1 MYQTNYD
8 ELYSEIFK
16 MFDRGL
22 AVGAGRNIN
31 TLIRVLTRFQ
41 LWLDNNFESIHSSWI
56 IDEAVGE
63 QLDEIGD
70 DIHQP
75 RYGANDDTYRFI
87 LKTKLL
93 AAHSGGTINDII
105 NIVCNALQIDPKSS
119 GLKVHTDYH
128 WDGTKMVGNPQV
140 VDIDNLPTS
149 LILSSQSLIILMDRL
164 SSATLNGVTI
174 NTIAFMN
181 NSKLIEYVGVGTQS
195 IMVKEVNVKGGN

>member
-1 MYQTNYD
+1 MYQTKYKD
-8 ELYSEIFK
+8 VYPEIFK
-16 MFDRGL
+16 MFDRGF
-22 AVGAGRNIN
+22 AVGAGSNIN
-31 TLIRVLTRFQ
+31 TLIRILTRFQ

-87 LKTKLL
+87 LKTKIL

-119 GLKVHTDYH
+119 GLKAHTDYH

-140 VDIDNLPTS
+140 VDIDQLPTS
-149 LILSSQSLIILMDRL
+149 LITSNQTLLVLMDRL

-181 NSKLIEYVGVGTQS
+181 DS
-195 IMVKEVNVKGGN
+195 

>member
-1 MYQTNYD
+1 MYQTKYKD
-8 ELYSEIFK
+8 VYPEIFK
-16 MFDRGL
+16 MFDRGF
-22 AVGAGRNIN
+22 AVGAGSNIN

-41 LWLDNNFESIHSSWI
+41 LWLDNNFDSIHSSWI

-105 NIVCNALQIDPKSS
+105 NIVCNALQIDPKASV
-119 GLKVHTDYH
+119 LKVHTDYH

-140 VDIDNLPTS
+140 VDVDQLPTS
-149 LILSSQSLIILMDRL
+149 MITSNRTLLVLMDRL
-164 SSATLNGVTI
+164 SSATLNGVEI
-174 NTIAFMN
+174 NTVSFMN
-181 NSKLIEYVGVGTQS
+181 TMNMSEYVGVGVQS
-195 IMVKEVNVKGGN
+195 IVVKTIKVEGGK

>member
-1 MYQTNYD
+1 MYQTKYED
-8 ELYSEIFK
+8 VYPEIFK
-16 MFDRGL
+16 MFDRGF
-22 AVGAGRNIN
+22 AVGTGNNVN

-105 NIVCNALQIDPKSS
+105 NIVCNALQIDPKTS

-140 VDIDNLPTS
+140 VDIDQLPTS
-149 LILSSQSLIILMDRL
+149 MITSNQTLLVLMDRL
-164 SSATLNGVTI
+164 SSATLNGVEI
-174 NTIAFMN
+174 NTVSFMN
-181 NSKLIEYVGVGTQS
+181 TMNMSEYVGIGVQS
-195 IMVKEVNVKGGN
+195 IAVKTIQVEGGK

>member
-1 MYQTNYD
+1 MYQTKYKD
-8 ELYSEIFK
+8 VYPEIFK
-16 MFDRGL
+16 MFDRGF
-22 AVGAGRNIN
+22 AVGAGSNIN

-87 LKTKLL
+87 LKTKIL
-93 AAHSGGTINDII
+93 ASHSGRTINDII
-105 NIVCNALQIDPKSS
+105 NIICNALQISPINS
-119 GLKVHTDYH
+119 GVKVHTDYH
-128 WDGTKMVGNPQV
+128 WNGAKMVGNPQV

-149 LILSSQSLIILMDRL
+149 LISSSQSLIILMDRL
-164 SSATLNGVTI
+164 SSATLNGVMI
-174 NTIAFMN
+174 NAIAFMN

>member
-1 MYQTNYD
+1 MYQTKYKD
-8 ELYSEIFK
+8 VYPEIFK
-16 MFDRGL
+16 MFDRGF
-22 AVGAGRNIN
+22 AVGAGSNIN

-75 RYGANDDTYRFI
+75 RYGANDETYRFI

-105 NIVCNALQIDPKSS
+105 NIVCNALQIDPKTSV
-119 GLKVHTDYH
+119 LKVHTDYH

-140 VDIDNLPTS
+140 VDVDQLPTS
-149 LILSSQSLIILMDRL
+149 MIASNRTLLVLMDRL
-164 SSATLNGVTI
+164 SSATLNGVEI
-174 NTIAFMN
+174 NTVSFMN
-181 NSKLIEYVGVGTQS
+181 TMNMSEYVGVGVQS
-195 IMVKEVNVKGGN
+195 IAVKTIKVEGGK

>member
-8 ELYSEIFK
+8 EVYAETFK
-16 MFDRGL
+16 MFDRGF
-22 AVGAGRNIN
+22 AVGAGSNIN

-105 NIVCNALQIDPKSS
+105 NIVCNALQIDPKTSV
-119 GLKVHTDYH
+119 LKVHTDYH

-140 VDIDNLPTS
+140 VDIDQLPTS
-149 LILSSQSLIILMDRL
+149 MITSNQTLLVLMDRL
-164 SSATLNGVTI
+164 SSATLNGVEI
-174 NTIAFMN
+174 NTVSFMN
-181 NSKLIEYVGVGTQS
+181 TMNMSEYVGVGTQS

>member
-8 ELYSEIFK
+8 EVYAEIFK
-16 MFDRGL
+16 MFDRGF
-22 AVGAGRNIN
+22 AVGAGSNIN

-105 NIVCNALQIDPKSS
+105 NIVCNALQIDPKTSV
-119 GLKVHTDYH
+119 LKVHTNYH

-140 VDIDNLPTS
+140 VDVDQLPTS
-149 LILSSQSLIILMDRL
+149 MIASNRTLLVLMDRL
-164 SSATLNGVTI
+164 SSATLNGVEI
-174 NTIAFMN
+174 NTVSFMN
-181 NSKLIEYVGVGTQS
+181 TMNMSEYVGVGVQS
-195 IMVKEVNVKGGN
+195 IAVKTIKVEGGK

>member
-8 ELYSEIFK
+8 EVYAEIFK
-16 MFDRGL
+16 IFDRGF
-22 AVGAGRNIN
+22 AVGTGSNVN
-31 TLIRVLTRFQ
+31 TLIRVLADFQ
-41 LWLDNNFESIHSSWI
+41 LWLDNGFESIHSSWI

-75 RYGANDDTYRFI
+75 RYGTSDETYRFI

-105 NIVCNALQIDPKSS
+105 NIVCNALQIDPKTS

-140 VDIDNLPTS
+140 VDIDQLPTS
-149 LILSSQSLIILMDRL
+149 LISSHQTLLVLMDRL
-164 SSATLNGVTI
+164 SSATLNGVEI
-174 NTIAFMN
+174 NTVAFMN
-181 NSKLIEYVGVGTQS
+181 TMNMNEYVGIGVQS
-195 IMVKEVNVKGGN
+195 ITVENIQVEGGK

>member
-22 AVGAGRNIN
+22 AVGAGSNIN

-87 LKTKLL
+87 LKTKIL

-105 NIVCNALQIDPKSS
+105 KIVCNALQINPKSS

-128 WDGTKMVGNPQV
+128 WDGAKMVGNPQV
-140 VDIDNLPTS
+140 VDIEQLPTS
-149 LILSSQSLIILMDRL
+149 LITSNQTLLVLMDRL
-164 SSATLNGVTI
+164 SSATLNGVEI
-174 NTIAFMN
+174 NTVAFMN
-181 NSKLIEYVGVGTQS
+181 TMNMNEYVGVGVQS
-195 IMVKEVNVKGGN
+195 NIVKTINITGGN

>member
-22 AVGAGRNIN
+22 AVGAGSNIN

-105 NIVCNALQIDPKSS
+105 NIVCNALQIDPESS

-140 VDIDNLPTS
+140 VDIGNLPTS

-181 NSKLIEYVGVGTQS
+181 DSKLIEYVGVGTQA
-195 IMVKEVNVKGGN
+195 IMVKEVNVKGGK

>member
-22 AVGAGRNIN
+22 AVGAGSNIN

-105 NIVCNALQIDPKSS
+105 NIVCNALQIDPKTSV
-119 GLKVHTDYH
+119 LKVHTDYH

-140 VDIDNLPTS
+140 VDIDQLPTS
-149 LILSSQSLIILMDRL
+149 LITSNQTLLVLMDRL
-164 SSATLNGVTI
+164 SSATLNGVEI
-174 NTIAFMN
+174 NTVAFMN
-181 NSKLIEYVGVGTQS
+181 TMNMNEYVGIGVQS
-195 IMVKEVNVKGGN
+195 IAVKTIKVEGGK

>member
-1 MYQTNYD
+1 MYQTKYKD
-8 ELYSEIFK
+8 VYPEIFK
-16 MFDRGL
+16 MFDRGF
-22 AVGAGRNIN
+22 AVGAGSNIN

-105 NIVCNALQIDPKSS
+105 NIVCNALQIDPKTYV
-119 GLKVHTDYH
+119 LKVHTDYH

-140 VDIDNLPTS
+140 VDVDQLPTS
-149 LILSSQSLIILMDRL
+149 MIASNRTLLVLMDRL
-164 SSATLNGVTI
+164 SSATLNGVEI
-174 NTIAFMN
+174 NTVSFMN
-181 NSKLIEYVGVGTQS
+181 TMNMSEYVGVGVQS
-195 IMVKEVNVKGGN
+195 IAVKTIKVEGGK

>member
-1 MYQTNYD
+1 MYQTKYKD
-8 ELYSEIFK
+8 VYPEIFK
-16 MFDRGL
+16 MFDRGF
-22 AVGAGRNIN
+22 AVGAGSNIN

-75 RYGANDDTYRFI
+75 RYGANDETYRFI

-105 NIVCNALQIDPKSS
+105 NIVCNALQIDPKTSV
-119 GLKVHTDYH
+119 LKVHTDYH

-140 VDIDNLPTS
+140 VDIDQLPTS
-149 LILSSQSLIILMDRL
+149 LITSNQTLLVLMDRL
-164 SSATLNGVTI
+164 SSATLNGVEI
-174 NTIAFMN
+174 NTVAFMN
-181 NSKLIEYVGVGTQS
+181 TMNMNEYVGIGVQS
-195 IMVKEVNVKGGN
+195 IAVKTIKVEGGK

>member
-8 ELYSEIFK
+8 EVYAEIFK
-16 MFDRGL
+16 MFDRGF
-22 AVGAGRNIN
+22 AVGAGSNIN

-70 DIHQP
+70 YIHQP

-87 LKTKLL
+87 LKTKIL

-128 WDGTKMVGNPQV
+128 WDGAKMVGNPQV
-140 VDIDNLPTS
+140 VDIDQLPTS
-149 LILSSQSLIILMDRL
+149 IITSNQTLLVLMDRL
-164 SSATLNGVTI
+164 SSATLNGVEI
-174 NTIAFMN
+174 NTVAFMN
-181 NSKLIEYVGVGTQS
+181 TMNMNEYVGVGVQS
-195 IMVKEVNVKGGN
+195 IKVRTIQVEGGK

>member
-8 ELYSEIFK
+8 EVYAEIFK
-16 MFDRGL
+16 MFDRGF
-22 AVGAGRNIN
+22 AVGAGSNIN

-105 NIVCNALQIDPKSS
+105 NIVCNALQIDPKTYV
-119 GLKVHTDYH
+119 LKVHTDYH

-140 VDIDNLPTS
+140 VDVDQLPTS
-149 LILSSQSLIILMDRL
+149 MIASNRTLLVLMDRL
-164 SSATLNGVTI
+164 SSATLNGVEI
-174 NTIAFMN
+174 NTVSFMN
-181 NSKLIEYVGVGTQS
+181 TMNMSEYVGVGVQS
-195 IMVKEVNVKGGN
+195 IAVKTIKVEGGK

>member
-1 MYQTNYD
+1 MYQTKYKD
-8 ELYSEIFK
+8 VYPEIFK
-16 MFDRGL
+16 MFDRGF
-22 AVGAGRNIN
+22 AVGAGSNIN

-41 LWLDNNFESIHSSWI
+41 LWLDNNVESIHSSWI

-105 NIVCNALQIDPKSS
+105 NIVCNALQIDPKTSV
-119 GLKVHTDYH
+119 LKVHTDYH

-140 VDIDNLPTS
+140 VDIDQLPTS
-149 LILSSQSLIILMDRL
+149 MITSNQTLLVLMDRL
-164 SSATLNGVTI
+164 SSATLNGVEI
-174 NTIAFMN
+174 NTVSFMN
-181 NSKLIEYVGVGTQS
+181 TMNMSEYVGVGTQS

>member
-8 ELYSEIFK
+8 EVYAEIFK
-16 MFDRGL
+16 MFDRGF
-22 AVGAGRNIN
+22 AVGAGSNIN

-75 RYGANDDTYRFI
+75 RYGASDDTYRFI
-87 LKTKLL
+87 LKTKIL
-93 AAHSGGTINDII
+93 ASHSGGTINDII
-105 NIVCNALQIDPKSS
+105 NIICNALQISPVNS
-119 GLKVHTDYH
+119 GVKAHTDYH

-149 LILSSQSLIILMDRL
+149 LISSSQSLIILMDRL

>member
-1 MYQTNYD
+1 MYRTNYD

-22 AVGAGRNIN
+22 AVGSGSNIN

-119 GLKVHTDYH
+119 GLKVYTDYH
-128 WDGTKMVGNPQV
+128 WDGAKMAGNPQV
-140 VDIDNLPTS
+140 VDIDQLPTS
-149 LILSSQSLIILMDRL
+149 MVTSNQTLLVLMDRL
-164 SSATLNGVTI
+164 SSATLNGVEI
-174 NTIAFMN
+174 NTVAFMN
-181 NSKLIEYVGVGTQS
+181 TMNMNEYVGVGVQS
-195 IMVKEVNVKGGN
+195 ITVKTINITGGN

>member
-22 AVGAGRNIN
+22 AVGAGSNIN
-31 TLIRVLTRFQ
+31 TLILVLTRFQ

-149 LILSSQSLIILMDRL
+149 LISSSQSLIILMDRL

-181 NSKLIEYVGVGTQS
+181 DSKLIEYVGVGTQS